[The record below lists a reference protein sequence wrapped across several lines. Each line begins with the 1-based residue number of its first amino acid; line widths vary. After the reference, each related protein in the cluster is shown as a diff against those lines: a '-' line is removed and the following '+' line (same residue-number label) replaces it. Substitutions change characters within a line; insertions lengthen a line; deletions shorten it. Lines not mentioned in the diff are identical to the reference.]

1 MKYDLLS
8 DIYDEIDI
16 MGGIAD
22 EYLSHLKGDQTEE
35 AMYEEIADW
44 VRGSYITAPE
54 DIVDYMYYLVHSDE
68 HKQDDILDGI
78 FDFNGMMGYYDDE
91 EIEEE
96 TYNQALGYFTET
108 KNNVLDNFSKFNAH
122 A

>member
-22 EYLSHLKGDQTEE
+22 EYLSYLKGDQTEE

-54 DIVDYMYYLVHSDE
+54 DIVDYMYSMINDDRF
-68 HKQDDILDGI
+68 KQDDILDGI

-91 EIEEE
+91 EIEEK
-96 TYNQALGYFTET
+96 TYNQALGYFTEA
-108 KNNVLDNFSKFNAH
+108 KNRTLDEFAKFI
-122 A
+122 